1 MKTAFAVKED
11 QIAPT
16 LGSATH
22 FLLLENAEQLL
33 LKAPAKS
40 NIFSLLLQH
49 EVKELVCGNI
59 GNCMLAIF
67 ERQQINVL
75 AGVHGSIEQ
84 VLRDYKQNSLRREKA
99 FTCTENG
106 QICGD
111 CPGNF

>member
-11 QIAPT
+11 QIATT

-22 FLLLENAEQLL
+22 FLLLENGDQLL
-33 LKAPAKS
+33 LEAPAKS

-49 EVKELVCGNI
+49 KVKELVCGNI

-67 ERQQINVL
+67 ERQKIDVI
-75 AGVHGSIEQ
+75 AGVHGNLEQ
-84 VLRDYKQNSLRREKA
+84 VIRDYQQHTLRREKA
-99 FTCTENG
+99 FTCIENG